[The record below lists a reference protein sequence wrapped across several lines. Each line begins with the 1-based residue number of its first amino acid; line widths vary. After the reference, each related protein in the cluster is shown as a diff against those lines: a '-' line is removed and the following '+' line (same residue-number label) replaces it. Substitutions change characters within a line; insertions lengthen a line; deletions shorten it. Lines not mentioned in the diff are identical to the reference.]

1 MMAEQMQ
8 YPTFASETEVISTA
22 EIFKLD
28 AEQAMSELNEQI
40 RICRIYA
47 RAKNLT
53 FLAYLL
59 NMAEIEARRLL
70 SEANPQAATQIE

>member
-1 MMAEQMQ
+1 MANPMQ
-8 YPTFASETEVISTA
+8 HPKFASETEVISTA

-28 AEQAMSELNEQI
+28 ADEAVWELNDQI
-40 RICRIYA
+40 RTCRIYA

-70 SEANPQAATQIE
+70 SETGPQPATQCE

>member
-1 MMAEQMQ
+1 MATPMRESN
-8 YPTFASETEVISTA
+8 FVSETDIMSTA

-28 AEQAMSELNEQI
+28 AEEAMRELNQQI

-47 RAKNLT
+47 RAKNLN

-59 NMAEIEARRLL
+59 NMAEMEAHRLGD
-70 SEANPQAATQIE
+70 EAPA